1 MKIDDK
7 EIDKLLEKFKGE
19 EIKVPQDL
27 EYKLNEKLNEL
38 KPKKKRVYIKSIVAS
53 ILILI
58 ISYSVLPGFKTFAD
72 NIFKYIFGDVG
83 VENAVNNGYESIPNR
98 SIDINGYKVDIEN
111 IYMDNLR
118 ITFDVNI
125 KVDKEMQYDEAD
137 NEVDQYS
144 ININYN
150 SLDESRIQY
159 SSTVEYKGYDKKNKI
174 CKSSVQ
180 LIGKSDGEL
189 SGLKEDEVKI
199 NIELVRHY
207 NIKNGTE
214 WELKEETLGQSQIK
228 FDIPKDL
235 KASELIEINKTINE
249 DRVNLDIEKLEIS
262 PTMMYLDTNGKLD
275 GILPI
280 VGLHDFKITSSNNN
294 VYKDNMT
301 LSATKY
307 ESGATRQTIVPSIYY
322 DESDNYELEAKGVL
336 VAVKKDIK
344 LEKKQIYPLTID
356 FFDSKLTIKDVFY
369 KDGKLTVEIIRNSD
383 IAFAVSCSIEGS
395 NVIEQYLSGDTE
407 GFVFDVSEKDEYDFT
422 LEMIVKYK
430 YPISVNIKR

>member
-1 MKIDDK
+1 
-7 EIDKLLEKFKGE
+7 
-19 EIKVPQDL
+19 
-27 EYKLNEKLNEL
+27 
-38 KPKKKRVYIKSIVAS
+38 
-53 ILILI
+53 
-58 ISYSVLPGFKTFAD
+58 AD

-118 ITFDVNI
+118 ITFDVNV
-125 KVDKEMQYDEAD
+125 KVDKEMQYDEAH
-137 NEVDQYS
+137 NEVEQYS
-144 ININYN
+144 ININYD

-189 SGLKEDEVKI
+189 SGLKDDKVKI
-199 NIELVRHY
+199 NIELVRYY
-207 NIKNGTE
+207 NIKNGVE
-214 WELKEETLGQSQIK
+214 WQSKEEILGESQIN
-228 FDIPKDL
+228 FDMPKDL
-235 KASELIEINKTINE
+235 KANELVEINKTINE
-249 DRVNLDIEKLEIS
+249 DRFNLDIEKLEIS
-262 PTMMYLDTNGKLD
+262 PTMMYLDTKGKLD
-275 GILPI
+275 KTLPI
-280 VGLHDFKITSSNNN
+280 EGLYDFKITSSNNN

-301 LSATKY
+301 LSATKN
-307 ESGATRQTIVPSIYY
+307 ESGSTRQTIVPSIYY
-322 DESDNYELEAKGVL
+322 DESENYELEAKGLL
-336 VAVKKDIK
+336 VDVKKDIK
-344 LEKKQIYPLTID
+344 LEKNQIYPLTID

-369 KDGKLTVEIIRNSD
+369 KDGKLTVEVIRNSD
-383 IAFAVSCSIEGS
+383 IAFAGSCSIEGS

-422 LEMIVKYK
+422 LEMIVKYN